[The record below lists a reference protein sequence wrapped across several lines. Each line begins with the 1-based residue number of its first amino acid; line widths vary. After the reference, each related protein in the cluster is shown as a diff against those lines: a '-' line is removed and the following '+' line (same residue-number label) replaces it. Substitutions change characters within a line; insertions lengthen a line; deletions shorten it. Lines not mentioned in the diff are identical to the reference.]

1 MKNSYYVYNN
11 EAIACCIF
19 LEILREVEK
28 MDYARFFLILPF
40 LMDDRNVYFLNKGGE
55 IDVEDFFKNNNRF
68 NNFNSRFLSLIPI
81 AINSLIMLT
90 EIGLIGLDK
99 QKNIF
104 LIDNDFFNFS
114 LSERLI
120 RIESAIPILLD
131 IILNISTESLYVN
144 LGVEL

>member
-1 MKNSYYVYNN
+1 
-11 EAIACCIF
+11 
-19 LEILREVEK
+19 
-28 MDYARFFLILPF
+28 
-40 LMDDRNVYFLNKGGE
+40 MDDRNVYFLNKDEG
-55 IDVEDFFKNNNRF
+55 IDIEDFFKKNNRF
-68 NNFNSRFLSLIPI
+68 NNFNSRFLSLIPV

-104 LIDNDFFNFS
+104 LIDKVSSNFS

-131 IILNISTESLYVN
+131 IIVNISTESLYVN

>member
-19 LEILREVEK
+19 LKVLRKTEK
-28 MDYARFFLILPF
+28 IDYARFFLILPF
-40 LMDDRNVYFLNKGGE
+40 LMDDRNVYFLNKDEG
-55 IDVEDFFKNNNRF
+55 IDIEDFFKKNNRF
-68 NNFNSRFLSLIPI
+68 NNFNSRFLSLIPV

-104 LIDNDFFNFS
+104 LIDKVSSNFS

-131 IILNISTESLYVN
+131 IIVNISTESLYVN
-144 LGVEL
+144 IWSEL